1 MAISSLVIDGFKSFR
16 DRIEVNLGDLTILSG
31 ANSSGKSTIM
41 QAVLLM
47 KQTLESGYD
56 PGPLLISGPNVIFSN
71 TEQMFWSAPG
81 EKRKEQ
87 ICIGLT
93 TENKRNKSGY
103 EVTLQQQKDGTAP
116 LQIVKGTWLSDSQKT
131 DFSPNLTD
139 EQRKQYEAKIQS
151 AISPKSL
158 YKQFG
163 ENVYAAPYVQR
174 DRFFLSTKLALRSR
188 NNDSVVGEFGRGFL
202 DDFENQMMVEE
213 AVRSII
219 HVPGLRGNP
228 RRTYPVTAVEKHFP
242 GLFPDY
248 VASVIAFWQSANK
261 EKSKQLSSDL
271 KELGLTWN
279 VKARKTSDT
288 EVEIQVARLPK
299 GQRYGARDMVSIAD
313 VGFGMSQSLPV
324 AVALLAAEPG
334 ELVYLEQPEIHLH
347 PRAEHGLARLIHRAV
362 MRGVQV
368 VVETHSEL
376 LLVGLQ
382 ELVASQQFAEKKA
395 IIHWVQRDKS
405 GASVLQSQELD
416 KNGAFGNVP
425 VDFGAVSFDAMSKY
439 LDASGEA

>member
-1 MAISSLVIDGFKSFR
+1 MTINSLVIDGLKSFR
-16 DRIEVNLGDLTILSG
+16 DRTEVKLDDLTILSG

-41 QAVLLM
+41 QSILLM
-47 KQTLESGYD
+47 KQTLESSYD
-56 PGPLLISGPNVIFSN
+56 PGPLLISGPNVVFSN
-71 TEQMFWSAPG
+71 TEQMFWTAPG
-81 EKRKEQ
+81 EKREQ
-87 ICIGLT
+87 ICIGLYV
-93 TENKRNKSGY
+93 KSKNKSGY
-103 EVTLQQQKDGTAP
+103 EVSLQQQKGGTTP
-116 LQIVKGTWLSDSQKT
+116 LQIVKGTWVSGQLRTDLSS
-131 DFSPNLTD
+131 SLTE
-139 EQRKQYEAKIQS
+139 EQRQKYEGLMKSDRFPKGLYDQDENLYTDPYIQR
-151 AISPKSL
+151 
-158 YKQFG
+158 
-163 ENVYAAPYVQR
+163 E
-174 DRFFLSTKLALRSR
+174 RFFLTVKFALRKR
-188 NNDSVVGEFGRGFL
+188 NNNNVMFEFGSEFL
-202 DDFENQMMVEE
+202 DDFQSEMMVEN

-248 VASVIAFWQSANK
+248 VASVIAYWQSANK
-261 EKSKQLSSDL
+261 DKSKQLSSDL

-299 GQRYGARDMVSIAD
+299 GQQHGARDMVSIAD
-313 VGFGMSQSLPV
+313 VGFGVSQSLPV

-347 PRAEHGLARLIHRAV
+347 PRAEHSLSRLIHRAV

-382 ELVASQQFAEKKA
+382 ELMASKLFGKKKV

-405 GASVLQSQELD
+405 GASILQSQELD
-416 KNGAFGNVP
+416 SNGAFGNVP

-439 LDASGEA
+439 LEAAGEE

>member
-1 MAISSLVIDGFKSFR
+1 
-16 DRIEVNLGDLTILSG
+16 
-31 ANSSGKSTIM
+31 M
-41 QAVLLM
+41 QALLLM

-56 PGPLLISGPNVIFSN
+56 PGPLLISGPNVVFAS
-71 TEQMFWSAPG
+71 TEQMFWTAPG
-81 EKRKEQ
+81 ERRELM
-87 ICIGLT
+87 CIGLRVNRKNET
-93 TENKRNKSGY
+93 GY
-103 EVTLQQQKDGTAP
+103 EVTLQQQKNGTTP
-116 LQIVKGTWLSDSQKT
+116 LQIVKGVWSSGQRETELT
-131 DFSPNLTD
+131 AALTD
-139 EQRKQYEAKIQS
+139 DQRKKYEALM
-151 AISPKSL
+151 KSDAFPRGL
-158 YKQFG
+158 YNQDDDI
-163 ENVYAAPYVQR
+163 YADPFVER
-174 DRFFLSTKLALRSR
+174 DRFFLTIKFALRNR
-188 NNDSVVGEFGRGFL
+188 QTKHLVAEFSRGFL
-202 DDFENQMMVEE
+202 DDFQDAMMVEN

-261 EKSKQLSSDL
+261 DKSAQLSSDL

-299 GQRYGARDMVSIAD
+299 GLRSGTKDMVSIAD
-313 VGFGMSQSLPV
+313 VDFGMSQSLPV

-347 PRAEHGLARLIHRAV
+347 PKAEHGLSRLIQRAV

-382 ELVASQQFAEKKA
+382 ELVASKQFGDKNVL
-395 IIHWVQRDKS
+395 IHWVQRDKS
-405 GASVLQSQELD
+405 GASQLTSKKLD
-416 KNGAFGNVP
+416 QQGGFGDVP
-425 VDFGAVSFDAMSKY
+425 VDFGIVSFEAMSQY
-439 LDASGEA
+439 LNAAGGE